1 MLTIKRVEVFHDG
14 YLEVELSNGNT
25 LMLRLSSKLRDPAF
39 AALLE
44 DDRIYYPHTDGA
56 CVYWRD
62 GPQLKLDELEQLTF
76 RPADAV

>member
-1 MLTIKRVEVFHDG
+1 MLQIVRVGALDDG
-14 YLEVELSNGNT
+14 SIDIELSNGNT
-25 LMLRLSSKLRDPAF
+25 LLLRLTPKLRDPAF

-44 DDRIYYPHTDGA
+44 DDRIRFPHTDGA

-62 GPQLKLDELEQLTF
+62 GPRLMLHELEQMTF